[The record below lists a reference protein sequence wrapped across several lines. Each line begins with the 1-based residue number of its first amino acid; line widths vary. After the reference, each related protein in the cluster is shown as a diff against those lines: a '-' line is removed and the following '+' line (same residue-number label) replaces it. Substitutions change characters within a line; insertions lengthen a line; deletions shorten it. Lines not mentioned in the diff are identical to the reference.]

1 MIGDI
6 ARPSQASSAATGQ
19 VADLRD
25 RGIPISRPCPSWS
38 VFGWS
43 GTTSAGS
50 APASES
56 VVPAAFSAAARVA
69 VFMPGLG
76 HDVGEACSAAR
87 GAGGKSRAQAMPGNL
102 RGVDADPLGSTLD
115 DLGDSPAGQPIG
127 GNPAVVD
134 PGEERGIVPT
144 LVLDSFPI
152 ILTGR
157 IDR

>member
-1 MIGDI
+1 MP
-6 ARPSQASSAATGQ
+6 RSAAIAASIKEWGWTTPALVGE
-19 VADLRD
+19 AA
-25 RGIPISRPCPSWS
+25 ISDSAARAA
-38 VFGWS
+38 VNARS
-43 GTTSAGS
+43 G
-50 APASES
+50 
-56 VVPAAFSAAARVA
+56 AAARVA

-127 GNPAVVD
+127 SDPAVVD
-134 PGEERGIVPT
+134 PGEERRGNT
-144 LVLDSFPI
+144 LVPDMFPI
-152 ILTGR
+152 FLIGR